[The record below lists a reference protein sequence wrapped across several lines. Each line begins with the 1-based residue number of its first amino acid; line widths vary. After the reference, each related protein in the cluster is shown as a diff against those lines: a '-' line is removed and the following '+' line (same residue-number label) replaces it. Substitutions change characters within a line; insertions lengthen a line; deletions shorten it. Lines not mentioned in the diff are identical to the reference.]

1 MAAGAPFIGRI
12 PLEVS
17 GGVDLAGLR
26 AIAEDG
32 VDFISVGALTKH
44 VRAIDLS
51 MKLGPPPQPD

>member
-1 MAAGAPFIGRI
+1 M

-17 GGVDLAGLR
+17 GGVELDGLR
-26 AIAEDG
+26 AIAADG

-51 MKLGPPPQPD
+51 LKLGRPPAD